1 MQLDEFWVAE
11 WGTLSGGDIP
21 TWISFQNTTIDTGV
35 MFKIQPTESE
45 LVGKKFGFYFVLDD
59 GKDSSKCEFSIEVIE
74 PSNITQ
80 TINDLETTVEQIIT
94 NSKS

>member
-21 TWISFQNTTIDTGV
+21 TWIRFQNTTIDTGV
-35 MFKIQPTESE
+35 MFIIEPTGSE
-45 LVGKKFGFYFVLDD
+45 LVGNIFDFYFVLDD
-59 GKDSSKCEFSIEVIE
+59 GEDSSRREFSIEVIE

-80 TINDLETTVEQIIT
+80 TIHLETVEQIT
-94 NSKS
+94 NSKP